1 MRRPS
6 TTSTGWPGMA
16 FLLLLAW
23 MVDILGCGSGR
34 WTFED
39 FGVQFEFNSRNT
51 DYLWE
56 HNHTSQHWTVFWKSW
71 EATSLAKLAAQTLH
85 HLNSKTKSKHKS
97 CSGTSISQ
105 KAPSKHI
112 NHWTHLP
119 ATLDLNPP
127 GVEPMRLL
135 RCKKIFVGSSPRIFF
150 STKNTEKYGG
160 HLGSLTTWDVNTE
173 CSVHSSSPF

>member
-1 MRRPS
+1 
-6 TTSTGWPGMA
+6 MA

-34 WTFED
+34 STFED

-51 DYLWE
+51 DYICEYIIAYKSAL
-56 HNHTSQHWTVFWKSW
+56 NPFVLKSW
-71 EATSLAKLAAQTLH
+71 EATSLAKQAAQTLQ

-97 CSGTSISQ
+97 CGGTSISQ

-119 ATLDLNPP
+119 GHPRFESTWCRAHEVAAMQEDI
-127 GVEPMRLL
+127 RWLL
-135 RCKKIFVGSSPRIFF
+135 TSHLF
-150 STKNTEKYGG
+150 STKNTEKYCG
-160 HLGSLTTWDVNTE
+160 HLGSPITRG
-173 CSVHSSSPF
+173 C